1 MVTWTIGH
9 EGPHALG
16 IRISQIPRVHVTTT
30 YLYPFQGP
38 QSVMQDGVT
47 GTMLRMKQ
55 VFKSIYKLIFS

>member
-16 IRISQIPRVHVTTT
+16 IQPNTLCPCYNY

-55 VFKSIYKLIFS
+55 VFKKYLQA